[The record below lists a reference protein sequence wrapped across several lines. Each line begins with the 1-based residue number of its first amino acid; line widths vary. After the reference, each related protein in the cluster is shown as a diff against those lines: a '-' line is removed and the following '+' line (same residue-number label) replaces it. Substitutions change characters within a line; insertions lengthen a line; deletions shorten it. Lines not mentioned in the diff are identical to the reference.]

1 MRKTSLFH
9 EFLIVENAPPG
20 GGVPRV
26 TLPSEPVLPAQI
38 ATPPAP
44 ILPTPGATIMNGGG
58 HGTDEF
64 QFDQMFLGT
73 PGSPQEALELLGFGP
88 FGSNGSSVTTFP
100 GGGTVHFCSRADGTV
115 VQVRQDDIPI
125 NQRLFDM
132 FVDSVC

>member
-1 MRKTSLFH
+1 MRKTSLFR
-9 EFLIVENAPPG
+9 ELLIVENAPPG

-73 PGSPQEALELLGFGP
+73 PPPARRRRWSCWDSGP
-88 FGSNGSSVTTFP
+88 SAA
-100 GGGTVHFCSRADGTV
+100 TVPR
-115 VQVRQDDIPI
+115 
-125 NQRLFDM
+125 
-132 FVDSVC
+132 